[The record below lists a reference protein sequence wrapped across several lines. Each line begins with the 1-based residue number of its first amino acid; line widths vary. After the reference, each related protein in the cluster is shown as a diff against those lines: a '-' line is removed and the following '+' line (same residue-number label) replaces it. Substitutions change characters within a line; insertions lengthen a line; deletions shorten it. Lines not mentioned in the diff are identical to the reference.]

1 MSSPSFL
8 SSFPFVKLSVHEVED
23 NPSGHVLVMK
33 GAPER
38 ILDRLVNQ

>member
-1 MSSPSFL
+1 MSSPVFQ
-8 SSFPFVKLSVHEVED
+8 SSFFKLSVHEVED
-23 NPSGHVLVMK
+23 NPSGHILVMK